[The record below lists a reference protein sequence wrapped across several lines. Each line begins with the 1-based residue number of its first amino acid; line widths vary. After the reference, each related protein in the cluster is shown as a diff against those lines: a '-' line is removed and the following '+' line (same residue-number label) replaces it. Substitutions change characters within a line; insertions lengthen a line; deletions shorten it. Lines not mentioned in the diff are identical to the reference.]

1 MWARTGGLRGS
12 TASHKRGLKT
22 QRDLYQHLLLSC
34 HRPGTV
40 LGAVWTRSCLFPKEV
55 HRGCRNK
62 NSRPR
67 MAASKAQTHPTV
79 HDTDSSLLGE
89 SRRKDRRRDRHRVG
103 IQYVFSLLAPTI
115 TTCSHHHYRSPSV
128 PPSNLNANVTSSEMA
143 SRSFSGKQT
152 ECCPPGCKFWEGGG
166 LLWTLAQ
173 KTRLTVLLEGE
184 QEGSWKMK

>member
-1 MWARTGGLRGS
+1 MGLVDAHPVRGGELPQPFI
-12 TASHKRGLKT
+12 HV
-22 QRDLYQHLLLSC
+22 Y
-34 HRPGTV
+34 
-40 LGAVWTRSCLFPKEV
+40 
-55 HRGCRNK
+55 
-62 NSRPR
+62 
-67 MAASKAQTHPTV
+67 
-79 HDTDSSLLGE
+79 
-89 SRRKDRRRDRHRVG
+89 
-103 IQYVFSLLAPTI
+103 PTI